1 MPTPDEAL
9 VWKGAW
15 TAGTAY
21 VIGDAVYSGTTV
33 YVCTADNT
41 AAAENAP
48 PDDDFWETAAPTVVG
63 TSYASVQD
71 YLQVAVNSDDA
82 DSTTIARQ
90 LSACSRL
97 FDSETGQHFGLDT
110 SPTDRIYI
118 GKYPDYLDLDIEG
131 SPGIGNTSGLTVRV
145 DRNDDNTYSEL
156 WAATDY
162 ELWPRNATPEP
173 TPYTRL
179 VVPSWGTKTFPVG
192 SEYGKARGRIKVTAR
207 FGWPQVPEAV
217 RADVIELCRIWRTES
232 PRATGRIDE
241 LGQLVNTSALARSFV
256 ARLRDAYSTRI
267 TF

>member
-1 MPTPDEAL
+1 MPTTL
-9 VWKGAW
+9 TFQGAW
-15 TAGTAY
+15 VASTHY
-21 VIGDAVYSGTTV
+21 VINDAVYSGATV
-33 YVCTADNT
+33 YVCTANHI
-41 AAAENAP
+41 ASAENAP

-63 TSYASVQD
+63 TSYASVED
-71 YLQVAVNSDDA
+71 YLQAAGNSDDS

-97 FDSETGQHFGLDT
+97 FDSEAGQWFGLDA
-110 SPTDRIYI
+110 SPTARIYI
-118 GKYPDYLDLDIEG
+118 GKYPDYLDVDIEG
-131 SPGIGNTSGLTVRV
+131 CPGIGNVSGLTVHV
-145 DRNDDNTYSEL
+145 DRNENGTYSEV
-156 WAATDY
+156 WAPTDY

-179 VVPSWGTKTFPVG
+179 VVPSWSTKTFPVG
-192 SEYGKARGRIKVTAR
+192 SEYGKARGRVKVTAR

-241 LGQLVNTSALARSFV
+241 LGQLVNDSPLARSLVSRF
-256 ARLRDAYSTRI
+256 RSAYTSRI